1 MRRRLR
7 KAALVLV
14 GLALLWMLGEAA
26 CLGGLW
32 VLGRFLGRAA
42 APAGAVLTA
51 RQRQILTDLLAGRAR
66 YFAFSASLGW
76 TIAPHGVAPHCT
88 ANGQGLRGD
97 RDYSPAPPPGRVRI
111 AAFGGSFVHGDQ
123 VANDGTWPA
132 LMEALDRRVEVM
144 NYGVPAYGLDQSY
157 LRYLAEGDRLAPR
170 IVLVGITSKDLERVV
185 NVFRPFC
192 NPATVL
198 PLAKPRFILAGGRL
212 VLAPNPIARR
222 DDYRELL
229 DRPAAMLDRLG
240 RHDDYYAGWQR
251 RHFRALL
258 PSIRL
263 LSLAFPQ
270 DEIAATPPP
279 RPRAALDLELALLD
293 AFWQAAAAR
302 GTQPILVLL
311 RTRKEVSGTGAG
323 AIFFSRVLADCARK
337 GRRSIDL
344 ADAFRR
350 AAAGGTLAGLIPGHY
365 SRAGNEVAAR
375 AILGALSAGGLLAGG
390 AAAR

>member
-1 MRRRLR
+1 M
-7 KAALVLV
+7 
-14 GLALLWMLGEAA
+14 
-26 CLGGLW
+26 
-32 VLGRFLGRAA
+32 
-42 APAGAVLTA
+42 
-51 RQRQILTDLLAGRAR
+51 
-66 YFAFSASLGW
+66 
-76 TIAPHGVAPHCT
+76 
-88 ANGQGLRGD
+88 
-97 RDYSPAPPPGRVRI
+97 
-111 AAFGGSFVHGDQ
+111 
-123 VANDGTWPA
+123 
-132 LMEALDRRVEVM
+132 
-144 NYGVPAYGLDQSY
+144 PAYGLDQSY

-198 PLAKPRFILAGGRL
+198 PLAKPRFILTGGRL

-229 DRPAAMLDRLG
+229 DSPAAMLERLG
-240 RHDDYYAGWQR
+240 RHDDYYAGWR
-251 RHFRALL
+251 RRRLRGLL
-258 PSIRL
+258 PSQRL

-270 DEIAATPPP
+270 DEIATAIPPP

-302 GTQPILVLL
+302 GTQPTLVLL

-323 AIFFSRVLADCARK
+323 ANLFSRIVADCARK

-350 AAAGGTLAGLIPGHY
+350 AAAGGTLEGLMPDHY

-375 AILGALSAGGLLAGG
+375 AILAGLSAGGLLAGG
-390 AAAR
+390 AAARWTAGRAAGGPAALRRGAGAARRYSA